1 MRFVALALGV
11 TACATPRSGLD
22 PAPFLASAP
31 EARVLERAAISCMT
45 DDRCTTHARIDAWKK
60 LIDEHPKD
68 GLRGAA
74 DLGLALAYIDAD
86 RLMDADEALASLRSH
101 GVIPPLLSDG
111 LTLALAALDNRRE
124 RAAFALVRLA
134 PLEGR
139 FIDEWLAVRFTRE
152 RVLAFK
158 RSGRSEE
165 ALRSMSIWVSG
176 LRDDSPQI
184 AEARRLAEGFDD
196 VAIETY
202 LRVRSGRPTPE
213 PLAPAWLTYLVDR
226 TAMVVLRERRPRS
239 AQWLLEN
246 PSLSSRL
253 RSATIDALRLL
264 AAELGRRGAD
274 ARAHAIVVIPLRDDA
289 VVRRALAFSDGLAR
303 LTAGAADKLVV
314 ETIFLD
320 ENDSLERRIGR
331 GTGTDILIGAFSS
344 SELPMLKAF
353 AEPRSIPML
362 AAIDKPAGF
371 EASTPVFF
379 AGLVPRDATAA
390 LLAAR
395 PGPVGLAC
403 IGADCT
409 DLEPLFQGREEA
421 VARAK
426 QIFVRGPVDLGAAL
440 AAAAA
445 HPVILRLPDDL
456 ETPRERCFETIS
468 VEPIGAPN
476 AGVHRDWWFDLGAD
490 VGTFLSVAVATTQA
504 SNPTMS
510 ARMQSTTI
518 HARTAELGRFTSA
531 GVLERRWAPHRHGCA
546 PHE

>member
-1 MRFVALALGV
+1 MRFVALALGA
-11 TACATPRSGLD
+11 TGCATPRGGLD

-68 GLRGAA
+68 GLRPGA

-101 GVIPPLLSDG
+101 AVVPPLLGDG

-152 RVLAFK
+152 RVLAYK

-165 ALRSMSIWVSG
+165 ALRSMSTWVSG

-202 LRVRSGRPTPE
+202 LRVRSGRPAPE

-253 RSATIDALRLL
+253 RPTTIDALRLL
-264 AAELGRRGAD
+264 AAELGRRGTD
-274 ARAHAIVVIPLRDDA
+274 ARTHAIVVVPLRDDA

-303 LTAGAADKLVV
+303 ATAGAADKLVV
-314 ETIFLD
+314 ETVFLD
-320 ENDSLERRIGR
+320 ANDSLERRIGR
-331 GTGTDILIGAFSS
+331 GTGTDLLIGAFSA
-344 SELPMLKAF
+344 SELPMLTAF
-353 AEPRSIPML
+353 AEPRSIPL
-362 AAIDKPAGF
+362 LSAVSKPTAFAAA
-371 EASTPVFF
+371 TPVFF
-379 AGLVPRDATAA
+379 AGLVPHDATAA

-409 DLEPLFQGREEA
+409 DIEPLFQGRE
-421 VARAK
+421 VAMPRAK
-426 QIFVRGPVDLGAAL
+426 QIFVRGPVDLEAAIP
-440 AAAAA
+440 AAST
-445 HPVILRLPDDL
+445 HPVLLRLPDDL
-456 ETPRERCFETIS
+456 DAPRDRCLETVS
-468 VEPIGAPN
+468 VAPIGAPA
-476 AGVHRDWWFDLGAD
+476 AGAHRDWWFDLGSD
-490 VGTFLSVAVATTQA
+490 VGTFLAVAVATTQA
-504 SNPTMS
+504 ANPTFA
-510 ARMQSTTI
+510 ARLQSTTI
-518 HARTAELGRFTSA
+518 QARTSETGRFTA
-531 GVLERRWAPHRHGCA
+531 AWVLERRWAPQHHGCA
-546 PHE
+546 SRD